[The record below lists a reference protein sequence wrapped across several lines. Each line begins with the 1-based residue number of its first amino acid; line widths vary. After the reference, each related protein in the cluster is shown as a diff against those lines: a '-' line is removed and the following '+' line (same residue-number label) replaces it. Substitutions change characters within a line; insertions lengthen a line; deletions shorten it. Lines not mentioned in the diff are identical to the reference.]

1 MDWLVRFR
9 AWQAPDSIASAGR
22 FRIGHIPCLDGLR
35 ALAVSLVLLVHFPY
49 VQGSVWSKAL
59 WGIGQAT
66 RAGYIGVDLF
76 FVLSGFLITRILLQ
90 EKVDCGAIGFKSFFI
105 KRALRILPIYY
116 LSVFIAAVCFGYS
129 SGSFASLATFTFN
142 FHVPFYPDS
151 NPLEHTWSLS
161 VEEQFYLFWPFLIA
175 SMPDR
180 WGIFITRYAVPGLSL
195 AYALIL
201 ASALESELA
210 ARLIYMSGPARMMSL
225 SLGASLAFMEREGRI
240 ARDLNSFLLLIFGMA
255 LLAADNVGRGV
266 GLIPAGGVYWCIA
279 LPGYAL
285 LSASTVSL
293 LIFSSSG
300 IVGSIRSALTLQ
312 PVRYLGRISYGLYLY
327 HYLVLWLLDVPQYKV
342 AGTGTSFGRLF
353 AALAISLFV
362 AGASYRYLERPL
374 LSLQGRFRRQRRI
387 SFAVGTP

>member
-1 MDWLVRFR
+1 MDQVVTFR
-9 AWQAPDSIASAGR
+9 TGHAPDSISFSKR

-35 ALAVSLVLLVHFPY
+35 AFAVLLVLLVHFPY
-49 VQGSVWSKAL
+49 VQGSVLSKAL
-59 WGIGQAT
+59 WSVGQAT

-90 EKVDCGAIGFKSFFI
+90 EKTINGAIDFKSFFV

-116 LSVFIAAVCFGYS
+116 ISVLVATVCFGYS
-129 SGSFASLATFTFN
+129 SGSLASLLTFTFN
-142 FHVPFYPDS
+142 FHVPFYPAS

-175 SMPDR
+175 AMPDR
-180 WGIFITRYAVPGLSL
+180 WGMFVTRYAVPGLSL

-201 ASALESELA
+201 ASTLESEFA

-240 ARDLNSFLLLIFGMA
+240 ARDLNSFLLLILGVA
-255 LLAADNVGRGV
+255 LLAGDNAGRRV
-266 GLIPAGGVYWCIA
+266 GLIPPGGAYWCIA

-293 LIFSSSG
+293 LIFSSSN
-300 IVGSIRSALTLQ
+300 IVGSIRSALTLH
-312 PVRYLGRISYGLYLY
+312 PVRYLGRISYGLYIY

-342 AGTGTSFGRLF
+342 GDIGTSFGRLF
-353 AALAISLFV
+353 AALAISLLV
-362 AGASYRYLERPL
+362 AGASYRYLEQPL
-374 LSLQGRFRRQRRI
+374 LSLKGRFRRQRSI
-387 SFAVGTP
+387 SSAAGAP